1 MHTLVFVGDVEEM
14 AVIGDRDA
22 LHAWRAW
29 ELANELGCEGP
40 RVYVGWERA
49 AEVGRD
55 GVPAAG
61 IVLYQDA
68 LLVSAGDLPVT
79 RCSSLP

>member
-1 MHTLVFVGDVEEM
+1 VHTLVFVGDVEET

-40 RVYVGWERA
+40 RVYVGW
-49 AEVGRD
+49 
-55 GVPAAG
+55 GVQRKWVATVFRPPG
-61 IVLYQDA
+61 
-68 LLVSAGDLPVT
+68 
-79 RCSSLP
+79 